1 VNAVR
6 SERGEETTL
15 RLAGLIDSIATA
27 RWPSLIIGLLA
38 KVRENGL

>member
-1 VNAVR
+1 
-6 SERGEETTL
+6 
-15 RLAGLIDSIATA
+15 LIDSIATA